1 MYATIDQAD
10 QYIESY
16 YSSTSP
22 VRLAWEELFD
32 DDKLVLLNRAEQVID
47 SLPLRGCAL
56 ESGKAFPRTPFRD
69 ISLEKAKIATIEL
82 ALHSLDEEA
91 SERRKLRLQGVKSY
105 KLGDLSE
112 TFTDSTKGLSR
123 VDDAL
128 SVVSVYLSEWLG
140 GGYKICPTRIKK

>member
-22 VRLAWEELFD
+22 VRLAWEDLFD
-32 DDKLVLLNRAEQVID
+32 EDKSVLLNRAEQTID
-47 SLPLRGCAL
+47 SLPLKGCPL
-56 ESGKAFPRTPFRD
+56 ERGKAFPRTPFQD
-69 ISLEKAKIATIEL
+69 TSLEKAKIATIEL

-91 SERRKLRLQGVKSY
+91 SERRRLRLQGVKSY

-112 TFTDSTKGLSR
+112 TFADSSAGLSR

-128 SVVSVYLSEWLG
+128 AVVSIYLGEWLG
-140 GGYKICPTRIKK
+140 GGYKICPTRIRK